1 MSSYELMIDDGLGGN
16 FKVISSYDLNPA
28 FIIDSAI
35 ETSLIPGRI
44 YKIKSRCYNDIGL
57 SQTSD

>member
-1 MSSYELMIDDGLGGN
+1 MIDDGLGGN
-16 FKVISSYDLNPA
+16 FKVISSYDQNPA
-28 FIIDSAI
+28 FTIDSTI

-44 YKIKSRCYNDIGL
+44 YRIKSRCDNDIGL